1 MVRLLHHRYQ
11 LCQKPSTYGR
21 QLDKMGKNTDKLF
34 ITHSEWSSGG
44 HSASS
49 GASNVKVHHTASAQ
63 PFWTCSI
70 SQQPIQE
77 DSGVCDTNGFVYD
90 IRNIAPYIRRNG
102 TNPVTGEPM
111 TNKDLIKVKLAK
123 NSDGNYVDPVSLKEF
138 QAFSAVVLIKPSG
151 RVYFEDTV
159 RTNNI
164 KAKFWRD
171 LVSDEPFTKSDIIKL
186 QGGVGSQ
193 SNKRTDSSLEPSRK
207 VQKLS
212 TTDGSYGRP
221 NESSNAPKS
230 IHTSH
235 HLASSATSTAVD
247 VHTKAIREDIA
258 IEKLLR
264 QKKFNEPGYA
274 TIDTD
279 LGQLR
284 IELYPKY
291 SPKAV
296 YNFVSLAKSGYYN
309 GVSFHRNIKHFMI
322 QTGDPSG
329 TGAGGRSAFPNGKP
343 FADETNTPLKHDS
356 RGIVSM
362 ANKGKNTNTSQ
373 FFITYRRT
381 PHLDGKHTV
390 FGKVIGGLDVLE
402 KLELVPTD
410 SADRPTTTI
419 RMKGIK
425 IQSDPFER
433 GLHEVPNEEKDDKT
447 QENDDD
453 TPWLA
458 PKATSSGIIGKYM
471 TKRKLQDGA
480 NDNDDD
486 GIEKRRK
493 RTSLANSSF
502 AGW

>member
-1 MVRLLHHRYQ
+1 
-11 LCQKPSTYGR
+11 
-21 QLDKMGKNTDKLF
+21 MGKNTDKLF

-49 GASNVKVHHTASAQ
+49 GAGKVKVHHTASAQ

-77 DSGVCDTNGFVYD
+77 DCGVCDTNGFVYD
-90 IRNIAPYIRRNG
+90 IRNIAPYIRKNG
-102 TNPVTGEPM
+102 TNPVTGDPM
-111 TNKDLIKVKLAK
+111 TNKDLIKLKLAK
-123 NSDGNYVDPVSLKEF
+123 NSDGIYVDPVSLKEF
-138 QAFSAVVLIKPSG
+138 QAFSTAVLIKPSG
-151 RVYFEDTV
+151 RVYFEDTI

-171 LVSDEPFTKSDIIKL
+171 LVSDEPFTKSDILKL

-193 SNKRTDSSLEPSRK
+193 SNKKTDSSSTEPSRK
-207 VQKLS
+207 VQKLN
-212 TTDGSYGRP
+212 TKDVTNGRP
-221 NESSNAPKS
+221 NESSNAQKS

-247 VHTKAIREDIA
+247 VHTKAIREDVA

-279 LGQLR
+279 LGQLS

-322 QTGDPSG
+322 QTGDPSS
-329 TGAGGRSAFPNGKP
+329 TGAGGHSAFPDGRP
-343 FADETNTPLKHDS
+343 FADETNTPLKHDA

-410 SADRPTTTI
+410 SADRPSTTI
-419 RMKGIK
+419 RMKTIK
-425 IQSDPFER
+425 IQSDPFAK
-433 GLHEVPNEEKDDKT
+433 GLYDEPTEEKDAKT

-458 PKATSSGIIGKYM
+458 PKASSSGLIGKYM

-480 NDNDDD
+480 NNNNDDD
-486 GIEKRRK
+486 DDDERNEKRRK
-493 RTSLANSSF
+493 RASLANSSF